1 MNYKRLPGTGKSLSE
16 ALIFASTNP
25 QYDDRLFIELQVQ
38 YMEIPSSNL
47 GRICCVQKLFCK
59 KKSFWQR
66 FTCTKVLRKLGGRH
80 MSSLLGSPPTRW
92 SLLTQFMC
100 LVRAKWC
107 INICRS
113 DFNCHPT
120 RVPNVYHM
128 GSQNCDTFI
137 WPDRLVRYVK
147 RFVLKA
153 DSNVSKSYMNFTK
166 SLRYKWV
173 FFQMLTYLL
182 FTLSPF
188 PVIKT
193 ESHSVQFFTR
203 KTLFSS

>member
-1 MNYKRLPGTGKSLSE
+1 MLLWIKISANSRRNSVGRVRMIDEGRHTKVSFSSVFLHTGSFAQNFFQTDLIKRCTCKSLSE
-16 ALIFASTNP
+16 ALILASTNP
-25 QYDDRLFIELQVQ
+25 QYDNRLFIELQVK
-38 YMEIPSSNL
+38 YMKIPSSNL

-80 MSSLLGSPPTRW
+80 MSSLLGSPPTRS

-128 GSQNCDTFI
+128 DSQSCDTFI
-137 WPDRLVRYVK
+137 WLD
-147 RFVLKA
+147 
-153 DSNVSKSYMNFTK
+153 T
-166 SLRYKWV
+166 
-173 FFQMLTYLL
+173 
-182 FTLSPF
+182 
-188 PVIKT
+188 
-193 ESHSVQFFTR
+193 
-203 KTLFSS
+203 